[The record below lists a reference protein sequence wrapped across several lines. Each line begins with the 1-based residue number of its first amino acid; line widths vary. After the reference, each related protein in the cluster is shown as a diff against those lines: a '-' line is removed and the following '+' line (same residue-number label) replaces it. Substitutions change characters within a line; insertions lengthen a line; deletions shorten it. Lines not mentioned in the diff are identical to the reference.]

1 MIHME
6 IPGRE
11 PLTLAHA
18 VLDYNGTI
26 AVDGLVLEE
35 LKPRLLR
42 LRELVEVHVLTADT
56 YGTVE
61 AQCRPLGLAVH
72 TFPRAGAAACKAGIV
87 RDLSDGAACFG
98 NGFNDIPMFDLAAL
112 AVAVLEGA
120 YAGTGFGLA
129 EGLLWELAYA
139 GGFGGLVFGMAL
151 AGMAVGAASQYVL
164 SQNFFSCL
172 LCSAVVLGALDGLRL
187 IRALFIRLDTLDV
200 LLRVAVPEVLL
211 SLCWTPLVYLIFRVI
226 FRRVGGT
233 RLA

>member
-1 MIHME
+1 MTTRDQVHKWFFYALGLVPIW
-6 IPGRE
+6 
-11 PLTLAHA
+11 
-18 VLDYNGTI
+18 VLDAFVLNRI
-26 AVDGLVLEE
+26 APFGVI
-35 LKPRLLR
+35 PMLL
-42 LRELVEVHVLTADT
+42 
-56 YGTVE
+56 
-61 AQCRPLGLAVH
+61 PLAV
-72 TFPRAGAAACKAGIV
+72 A
-87 RDLSDGAACFG
+87 
-98 NGFNDIPMFDLAAL
+98 
-112 AVAVLEGA
+112 AVAVLEG
-120 YAGTGFGLA
+120 
-129 EGLLWELAYA
+129 AYA

-211 SLCWTPLVYLIFRVI
+211 SLCWTPLVYLIFRFI